1 MARPDAATMRK
12 LQKQGKA
19 MPPTPGG
26 DRPRFQIRNADD
38 LDNAIKAVG
47 RARPNTGPEHDK
59 VRRYIAQRAKALGLS
74 SKIPDT
80 WADDGS
86 LKSGSDDSSS
96 SSSGDSKSSSKRVD
110 PDNDGDNDATA
121 AGDTDHDYFTKG
133 GRQKKPLPGRPMPQR
148 RRAG

>member
-1 MARPDAATMRK
+1 MRK

-74 SKIPDT
+74 SRIPDT
-80 WADDGS
+80 WGADGS

-96 SSSGDSKSSSKRVD
+96 SSDSKASSKRVD

-133 GRQKKPLPGRPMPQR
+133 GKRKKPMPQR
-148 RRAG
+148 RTGG